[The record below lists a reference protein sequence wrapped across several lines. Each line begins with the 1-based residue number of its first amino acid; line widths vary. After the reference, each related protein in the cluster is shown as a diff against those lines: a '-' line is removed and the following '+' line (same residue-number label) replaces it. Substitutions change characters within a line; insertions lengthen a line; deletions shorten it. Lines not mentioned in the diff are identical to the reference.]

1 MPSLHS
7 IPLTLNDGTE
17 TDFGRFQGQV
27 VLVVNVAS
35 QCGFTALHNKF
46 REEGFTVLGVPCK
59 QFAGQEPGADAEIA
73 EFCERN
79 FGVTFPLTTKANVR
93 GKNQH
98 PLYAQLTKFKN
109 GALPGLVKWNFE
121 KFLVN
126 RDGRAARPILRCRR
140 RGCRGGLP
148 LSPAS
153 SRSHGIGKGTTG
165 PYPKV
170 ATAPRLATPSDI
182 PGLPAAQPRAPSAA
196 QPTQAC
202 GGRIIR
208 KAS

>member
-17 TDFGRFQGQV
+17 TDFGRFSGQV

-35 QCGFTALHNKF
+35 QCGFTHQYAGLEALHNKF
-46 REEGFTVLGVPCK
+46 REEGFTVLGVPCN

-79 FGVTFPLTTKANVR
+79 FGVTFPLTTKADVR

-98 PLYAQLTKFKN
+98 PLYAQLTRFKN
-109 GALPGLVKWNFE
+109 GPLPGLVKWNFE

-126 RDGRAARPILRCRR
+126 GDGEIVGRFAPTVEPDA
-140 RGCRGGLP
+140 
-148 LSPAS
+148 
-153 SRSHGIGKGTTG
+153 
-165 PYPKV
+165 PKV
-170 ATAPRLATPSDI
+170 IEAVR
-182 PGLPAAQPRAPSAA
+182 RAL
-196 QPTQAC
+196 
-202 GGRIIR
+202 G
-208 KAS
+208 